1 MTGSLHLLVAFLGGL
16 TIGWVFFYGLHHT
29 VRSLP
34 GSDRPAL
41 LLIVSLL
48 LRMGLVLGAGWLLFR
63 LGGGLEHL
71 VAAFVGVM
79 LARFLLLRRLGRGPT
94 ESKEPSP

>member
-1 MTGSLHLLVAFLGGL
+1 MTGSLNLLLALLGGL
-16 TIGWVFFYGLHHT
+16 TVGWVFFYGLHRT

-48 LRMGLVLGAGWLLFR
+48 LRMVLLLGAGWLLFR

-71 VAAFVGVM
+71 LAAFVGIM
-79 LARFLLLRRLGRGPT
+79 LARFLLLRRLGRDRT